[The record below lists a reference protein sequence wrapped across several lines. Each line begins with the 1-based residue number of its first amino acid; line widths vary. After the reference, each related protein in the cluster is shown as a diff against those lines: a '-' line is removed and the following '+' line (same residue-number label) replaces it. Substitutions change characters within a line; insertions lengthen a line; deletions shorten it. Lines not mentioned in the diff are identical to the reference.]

1 MSAAL
6 LAIAKGYPY
15 EAPSTSFL
23 FRDGAEHPLP
33 MPDGNRLPVDDWRR
47 EGRVPVLAYGA
58 NRSASA
64 LARKF
69 DGWPKETS
77 IPVTQALLA
86 DHDVVYS
93 SHLSRYGSAPAKIEW
108 VPGVTVEVGVI
119 WLSPP
124 QLIRM
129 HETEGALNYRFEQ
142 LYRLSLEFPASA
154 TVLDRAFAYVGR
166 RPNLVRDGTSIPLAA
181 VKAKGRRIAALS
193 QAETLAHIRDQLAPD
208 ADLNDFILQ
217 TIGCPVTRLHRTER
231 LGRVSGNPGAYDLS
245 AYGLRP

>member
-23 FRDGAEHPLP
+23 YRDGAEHALP
-33 MPDGNRLPVDDWRR
+33 VGDDGRLPVDGWRR

-69 DGWPKETS
+69 AGWPKGTS
-77 IPVTQALLA
+77 IPVTRALLE

-93 SHLSRYGSAPAKIEW
+93 AHLSRYGSAPAKIERA
-108 VPGVTVEVGVI
+108 PGVTVEVGVI
-119 WLSPP
+119 WLSPT
-124 QLIRM
+124 QLDRM
-129 HETEGALNYRFEQ
+129 HETEGAQNYRFER
-142 LYRLSLEFPASA
+142 LVRLSLAFPAFD

-166 RPNLVRDGTSIPLAA
+166 RPNLSRDGTPIPLAA
-181 VKAKGRRIAALS
+181 VTAKGRQLTALT
-193 QAETLAHIRDQLAPD
+193 QAETLGHIRDRLAPD
-208 ADLNDFILQ
+208 AGLNEFILQ
-217 TIGCPVTRLHRTER
+217 TIGCPITRQHRTER
-231 LGRVSGNPGAYDLS
+231 LGRVSAKKGAYDLS